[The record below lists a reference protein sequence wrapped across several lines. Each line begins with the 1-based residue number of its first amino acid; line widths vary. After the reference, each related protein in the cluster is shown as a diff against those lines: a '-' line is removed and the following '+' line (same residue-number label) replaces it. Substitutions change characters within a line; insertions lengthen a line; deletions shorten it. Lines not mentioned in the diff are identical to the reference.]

1 MLFGKLFFRYSTNSK
16 SDEITLYLTHTGGS
30 PSALPQVLKSPG
42 AVKLSYI
49 PKYRQTTDNP
59 PENVGLSVVLFF
71 YLS

>member
-16 SDEITLYLTHTGGS
+16 SDENTLYLTHIGGS
-30 PSALPQVLKSPG
+30 PSALPQVLKSPD